1 MTSKSRIN
9 AEISD
14 RLASPDGAGM
24 VKLKSGNSLQTA
36 MIARPK
42 GVPASPRRE
51 MEVGDWLMS
60 GLPPIESFYSATD
73 ADFTLAFQDWGL
85 NCDRNVIACGAGPDG
100 NQRYPVSDEILNT
113 KGGQIV
119 GPRQAAAGFSVSN
132 RNGRT
137 FNMAAQSVYR
147 LDVESSNKSAGLK
160 DFGIFFDQP
169 NDEGMTRAN
178 IIQYPVGI
186 KLQNVARPDFG
197 NGLRIESAW
206 DGIDARGNT
215 GGLQLGYAA
224 IGALNT
230 ALHLN
235 GAQDFVGGHLHLWPF
250 GLEGYLLDLYR
261 DGIAQRL
268 MVGRCD
274 GFGMS
279 IDAFDSRL
287 CFYNDGGAAAFGEI
301 KALKLDGRFSRIEGA
316 CREMSIGSWYKSS
329 NIAGDFAA
337 ATTGGLWSFPN
348 LLCHLDGGASADAS
362 LVAGISGNVMTVTT
376 ATPGTLRIGQTIY
389 NGATRVAIITG
400 TGNTQF
406 GGVGTYRVARF
417 FDVAPGTALT
427 ATGAAATILND
438 GGYLTVG
445 EIVQESGA
453 TDAPMFRQTAG
464 TTKLAGYKS
473 LYATNTNRTAPLLHN
488 IGGDLTLDKPYTPGI
503 GTGAGDAIVIEN
515 NGVHDIDVGH
525 TSGWGIK
532 LPSALSNG
540 RYNLKKTFTS
550 TPVISFATPG
560 SALVVTPGANFVCN
574 YQIIDN
580 RIVGVLWADWT
591 AVFDGTTSGALQI
604 ATGIPYAPAE
614 VTPVVVSPPYNPIF
628 AHTSGTF
635 AEIGMDGKITI
646 RYAVS
651 GGAGAYF
658 DTTNFPSGTA
668 SSGLRALI
676 NYRI

>member
-1 MTSKSRIN
+1 MSKARIN

-14 RLASPDGAGM
+14 YLASTDTGKGASM
-24 VKLKSGNSLQTA
+24 VSLESGKDLQTA
-36 MIARPK
+36 MIARPR

-60 GLPPIESFYSATD
+60 GVPPLESFYSATD
-73 ADFTLAFQDWGL
+73 ADFTLAAQDWGA
-85 NCDRNVIACGAGPDG
+85 NSDRNVVACGAGPNG
-100 NQRYPVSDEILNT
+100 NQRYPISDEVLNT
-113 KGGQIV
+113 MGGQII
-119 GPRQAAAGFSVSN
+119 GPRQTAAGFSVSN

-137 FNMAAQSVYR
+137 FNMSAQSVYR
-147 LDVESSNKSAGLK
+147 LDVASSNKSAGLV

-169 NDEGMTRAN
+169 DTNDRSQ
-178 IIQYPVGI
+178 IIQYPWAAQ
-186 KLQNVARPDFG
+186 LTNVARAEFG
-197 NGLRIESAW
+197 QGLRIEGAW
-206 DGIDARGNT
+206 NGIKADGNT
-215 GGLQLGYAA
+215 GGLDLGVAE

-230 ALHLN
+230 ALLID
-235 GAQDFVGGHLHLWPF
+235 GAQDFVRGHLHLWPF
-250 GLEGYLLDLYR
+250 GLEGNLLDIYR

-268 MVGRCD
+268 LVGRCD
-274 GFGMS
+274 GFGLS

-287 CFYNDGGAAAFGEI
+287 CFYNNAGAAAFGEI
-301 KALKLDGRFSRIEGA
+301 SKLKLDGRFSRIEGA

-400 TGNTQF
+400 LGNTQL
-406 GGVGTYRVARF
+406 GGVGTYRVASF
-417 FDVAPGTALT
+417 ADVAPGTSLT
-427 ATGAAATILND
+427 ATGAAATIMND

-464 TTKLAGYKS
+464 ITKLAGYKS

-525 TSGWGIK
+525 SSGWGIK

-540 RYNLKKTFTS
+540 RYNLKKTFTA

-560 SALVVTPGANFVCN
+560 SALVVTQGSNYQTN

-580 RIVGVLWADWT
+580 RIVGVMWVDWT
-591 AVFDGTTSGALQI
+591 ATFDGTTSGALQI
-604 ATGIPYAPAE
+604 ATGIPYAPVE
-614 VTPVVVSPPYNPIF
+614 VTPVVVSPPYNPVF

-651 GGAGAYF
+651 GGAGVYF

-668 SSGLRALI
+668 ASGLRAYF